1 MSHPIA
7 AGSIPVQHDTLRT
20 WASACLQ
27 AVDMPP
33 DDAAEL
39 ADSLVQTSLWGVDS
53 HGIARL
59 THYLD
64 RLSRGSIKARPQLQ
78 ITRSG
83 PCTAQVAG
91 DAGQGI
97 VVAHK
102 ANRLA
107 MEIARENGIAAVGV
121 NDSSHCGAIGLYT
134 RAAARQGFVAFAFTH
149 ADSIAA
155 PHGGTR
161 PFFGTN
167 PISIAFPRARAGA
180 EPPQDGPVPLGGQAQ
195 GAVGADLYGE
205 PTCLDMATTSIPW
218 NRVMNARRE
227 GHPLPPDVAIDGQ
240 GRPTTDADAAIAVTP
255 LGGEQYGHKGYAMAL
270 MVDLLCG
277 PLNGAPFGAHI
288 PPMFKDL
295 DAPRRIGAFFI
306 VIDPA
311 RFAGGAM
318 LAAVVAQLAGE
329 LAAEPGSPRLPGDPE
344 RDHDRQRRAQGIPIE
359 PALAEQM
366 RAWSTRLGVTPPL

>member
-1 MSHPIA
+1 MAHPIA
-7 AGSIPVQHDTLRT
+7 ANSIPVQHEALRS
-20 WASACLQ
+20 WATACLQ
-27 AVDMPP
+27 AVQMPA

-64 RLSRGSIKARPQLQ
+64 RISRGSIKASPQLQ

-83 PCTAQVAG
+83 PCTAQVSG

-107 MEIARENGIAAVGV
+107 MDIAREHGIAAVGV

-167 PISIAFPRARAGA
+167 PISIAFPRA
-180 EPPQDGPVPLGGQAQ
+180 D
-195 GAVGADLYGE
+195 GE

-227 GHPLPPDVAIDGQ
+227 GHALPPDVAIDGQ
-240 GRPTTDADAAIAVTP
+240 GQPTTDADAAIAVTP
-255 LGGEQYGHKGYAMAL
+255 LGGEHYGHKGYAMAL

-311 RFAGGAM
+311 RFAGGAL
-318 LAAVVAQLAGE
+318 LAGVVAQMAQQ
-329 LAAEPGSPRLPGDPE
+329 LAAEPGSPRMPGDPE
-344 RDHDRQRRAQGIPIE
+344 RDHDAQRRRDGIPIE
-359 PALAEQM
+359 PALAQQM
-366 RAWSTRLGVTPPL
+366 RDWSARLGVAAPV